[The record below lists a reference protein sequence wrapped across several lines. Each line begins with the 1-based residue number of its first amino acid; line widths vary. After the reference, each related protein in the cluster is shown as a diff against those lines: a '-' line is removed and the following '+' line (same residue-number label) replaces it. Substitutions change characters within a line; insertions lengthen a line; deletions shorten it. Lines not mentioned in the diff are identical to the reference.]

1 MRTLVHLSDL
11 HFGRIDH
18 TIVRPLID
26 TVHKIKPD
34 LVAIS
39 GDLTQRARSAQ
50 FREARAFLDALP
62 GPQIVVPGNH
72 DVPLYNPFARFFRPL
87 SKYQRYI
94 TDDLEPFYTDAQ
106 IASLGLNT
114 ARSLTF
120 KHGRINQHQLA
131 RLRERLSGYG
141 EEITK
146 IIVTH
151 HPFHFPDLPDRQDV
165 YDLVR
170 GASEAMETLAH
181 CRIDVL
187 LAGHLHRSHTG
198 HTAERYTMAGYSA
211 LVVSAG
217 TATSTRGRGEGNSFN
232 LLRIEHPRIQVIR
245 FEWQPRCAAFRSSR
259 AEDFAHTPQGWMR
272 LEGTAWTPKA

>member
-18 TIVRPLID
+18 AIVRPLID
-26 TVHKIKPD
+26 TVQKIKPD
-34 LVAIS
+34 LVAVS
-39 GDLTQRARSAQ
+39 GDLTQRARSAH

-72 DVPLYNPFARFFRPL
+72 DVPLYNLFARFFRPL

-94 TDDLEPFYTDAQ
+94 SADLEPFYADAQ
-106 IASLGLNT
+106 IAILGLNT
-114 ARSLTF
+114 AHSLTF

-151 HPFHFPDLPDRQDV
+151 HPFHLPEGHDG
-165 YDLVR
+165 YELVR

-217 TATSTRGRGEGNSFN
+217 TATSTRGRGEANSFN
-232 LLRIEHPRIQVIR
+232 LLRIEHPRIQVMR
-245 FEWQPRCAAFRSSR
+245 FEWQPSGAAFRPSC
-259 AEDFAHTPQGWMR
+259 AEDFTYTSQGWMR
-272 LEGTAWTPKA
+272 LEGTAWTPQA

>member
-18 TIVRPLID
+18 AILRPLIE
-26 TVHKIKPD
+26 TVQGLKPD
-34 LVAIS
+34 LVAVS

-72 DVPLYNPFARFFRPL
+72 DVPLYNLFARFFRPL

-94 TDDLEPFYTDAQ
+94 TDDLEPFYADAQ
-106 IASLGLNT
+106 IAILGLNT

-120 KHGRINQHQLA
+120 KHGRIDQHQLA

-151 HPFHFPDLPDRQDV
+151 HPFHLPEGHDG
-165 YDLVR
+165 YELVR

-217 TATSTRGRGEGNSFN
+217 TATSTRSRGEGNSFN
-232 LLRIEHPRIQVIR
+232 VLRIEYPRIQVIR
-245 FEWQPRCAAFRSSR
+245 FEWQPSGAAFRSSR
-259 AEDFAHTPQGWMR
+259 AEDFIHTSQGWIR
-272 LEGTAWTPKA
+272 LEGTAWTPQVST

>member
-18 TIVRPLID
+18 AILRPLIE
-26 TVHKIKPD
+26 TVQGLKPD
-34 LVAIS
+34 LVAVS

-72 DVPLYNPFARFFRPL
+72 DVPLYNLFARFFRPL

-94 TDDLEPFYTDAQ
+94 TDDLEPFYADAQ
-106 IASLGLNT
+106 IAILGLNT
-114 ARSLTF
+114 ARSLTL

-151 HPFHFPDLPDRQDV
+151 HPFHLPEGHDG
-165 YDLVR
+165 YELVR

-187 LAGHLHRSHTG
+187 LAGHVHRSHTG
-198 HTAERYTMAGYSA
+198 HTAERYQMAGYSA

-217 TATSTRGRGEGNSFN
+217 TATSTRSRGEGNSFN
-232 LLRIEHPRIQVIR
+232 VLRIEHPRIQVMR
-245 FEWQPRCAAFRSSR
+245 FEWQPSGAAFRSSR
-259 AEDFAHTPQGWMR
+259 AEDFTHTPEGWMR
-272 LEGTAWTPKA
+272 LEGTAWTPQA